1 MNQDPTSAPVRHV
14 DTPPIGTLTLAR
26 GLDILRAIA
35 DGATTLNE
43 VSAATG
49 IGKSTAHRLVQL
61 LNQRGFLRSS
71 HGTDFSLGPAL
82 IELGFHALYQ
92 SPVPI
97 IAKPILEELA
107 RKYQDTVHLAVEDE
121 SQVLYVD
128 KVPGTRG
135 AQMRSRIGLR
145 MPLSRTGIGKALLL
159 DTPERWEETFD
170 RESPVEQSTSL
181 SKDDFLKR
189 MASYANAGTALDLED
204 NEPGIRCVA
213 APIRDG
219 SGKIIAAISI
229 SATSPYMPKERM
241 KALTSVMSQTALQ
254 ISRKLGYSGHTFGS

>member
-1 MNQDPTSAPVRHV
+1 MTMNPEPTTDDSIDAP
-14 DTPPIGTLTLAR
+14 PPGTLTLAR
-26 GLDILRAIA
+26 GLEILRAVGR
-35 DGATTLNE
+35 GATNLNE
-43 VSAATG
+43 VAAAAN
-49 IGKSTAHRLVQL
+49 IGKSAAQRMVKLQV
-61 LNQRGFLRSS
+61 QRGFLRST

-92 SPVPI
+92 SPVPV

-121 SQVLYVD
+121 AQVLYVD

-135 AQMRSRIGLR
+135 AQMRSRVGQR

-159 DTPERWEETFD
+159 DTPLRWESTFD
-170 RESPVEQSTSL
+170 SESPVEQASHQTKEAFL
-181 SKDDFLKR
+181 SR
-189 MASYANAGTALDLED
+189 MKAYAKEGIAMDLED

-219 SGKIIAAISI
+219 SGQIIAAISM
-229 SATSPYMPKERM
+229 SATNPYMPDERM
-241 KALTSVMSQTALQ
+241 KALKSVMGSTATQ
-254 ISRKLGYSGHTFGS
+254 ISRKLGYSGKTF

>member
-1 MNQDPTSAPVRHV
+1 MAIEPEKNIKGISGDP
-14 DTPPIGTLTLAR
+14 PPGTLTLAR
-26 GLDILRAIA
+26 GLDILRVIGH
-35 DGATTLNE
+35 GATNLNE
-43 VSAATG
+43 VASSVKISKSAAQRMV
-49 IGKSTAHRLVQL
+49 KLLV
-61 LNQRGFLRSS
+61 QRGFLRSN
-71 HGTDFSLGPAL
+71 HGTDFALGPAL

-92 SPVPI
+92 SPVPV

-135 AQMRSRIGLR
+135 AQMRSRVGQR

-159 DTPERWEETFD
+159 DSFDRWELTFD
-170 RESPVEQSTSL
+170 SESPVQQL
-181 SKDDFLKR
+181 SHQTKESFLHR
-189 MASYANAGTALDLED
+189 MASYAEEGIALDLEE

-219 SGKIIAAISI
+219 SGKIIAAISM
-229 SATSPYMPKERM
+229 SATNPYMPDERM
-241 KALTSVMSQTALQ
+241 NALKTVMASTAGQ
-254 ISRKLGYSGHTFGS
+254 ISRKLGYSGKSY